1 MRESARL
8 LDADKTIR
16 DEDLRQKKERER
28 EKKDLSCATKR
39 AGVKGWTNILDRFE
53 YFCRANFG
61 PRFLGPRKND
71 HFDTGEDPARDGDR
85 EK

>member
-1 MRESARL
+1 M
-8 LDADKTIR
+8 
-16 DEDLRQKKERER
+16 
-28 EKKDLSCATKR
+28 KR